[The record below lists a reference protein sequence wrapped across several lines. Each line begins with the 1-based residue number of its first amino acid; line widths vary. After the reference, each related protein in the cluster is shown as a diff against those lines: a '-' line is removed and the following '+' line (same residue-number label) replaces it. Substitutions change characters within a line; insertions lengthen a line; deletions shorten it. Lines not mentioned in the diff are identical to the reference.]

1 MARRLVRARC
11 PQVQSVI
18 DEETSHRRR
27 KPKKTRTPRRS
38 KRGAAGP
45 CVMYGSQATPIP
57 PAKWGTKIKTDR
69 LHATTH

>member
-1 MARRLVRARC
+1 MKGIKRYVRNT
-11 PQVQSVI
+11 
-18 DEETSHRRR
+18 TSHQRR

-57 PAKWGTKIKTDR
+57 PGEWGPKIKTDR

>member
-27 KPKKTRTPRRS
+27 KPTKTRTPRRS

-45 CVMYGSQATPIP
+45 CVMYGSQAKPVSA
-57 PAKWGTKIKTDR
+57 AKWGEKFKADR
-69 LHATTH
+69 LWLDA